1 VQAVQPHGIGNQGG
15 ALIVLADQMLSVVGK
30 VEQEQG
36 IMSGQRLGY
45 LSSTQGR
52 HSVVQYRYTVTQ
64 HSGLA
69 GAAARR
75 LVSTA
80 RAASSQPC
88 RHSDALEAGG
98 CLR

>member
-1 VQAVQPHGIGNQGG
+1 MQAVQPHGIGNQGG
-15 ALIVLADQMLSVVGK
+15 ALIVLADQTLSVVGN

-45 LSSTQGR
+45 LTSTQGR
-52 HSVVQYRYTVTQ
+52 HSVVPLHLTP

-69 GAAARR
+69 GVAARR
-75 LVSTA
+75 LVSTG